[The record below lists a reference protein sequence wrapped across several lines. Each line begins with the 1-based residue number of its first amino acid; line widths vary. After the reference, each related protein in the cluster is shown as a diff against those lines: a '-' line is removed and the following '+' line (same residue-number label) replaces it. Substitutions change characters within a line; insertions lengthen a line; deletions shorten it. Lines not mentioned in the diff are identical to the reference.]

1 MNKPP
6 TKEFFTIYC
15 MLWNRKNN
23 VLSKIGYLPIYLA
36 MNYIR
41 MNFTEKDILR
51 CYVQR
56 GARNR
61 KMAHSDENITID
73 CNAITGIKITYTYPI
88 DYIGVIN
95 GILCKNCLQLQ

>member
-36 MNYIR
+36 MNY
-41 MNFTEKDILR
+41 MCSKLTEKQVR
-51 CYVQR
+51 QSYGSR
-56 GARNR
+56 YRP
-61 KMAHSDENITID
+61 K
-73 CNAITGIKITYTYPI
+73 K
-88 DYIGVIN
+88 N
-95 GILCKNCLQLQ
+95 GRL